1 VDWVLGLYWFAA
13 TGLTIYGVNY
23 LIMVW
28 LYWRTRREKNP
39 LPALNETPRV
49 TVQLPIFNE
58 LYVIERLIDATAAL
72 DWQHERLQI
81 QVLDDSDDETTALAQ
96 ARVDYYKRRGMDIA
110 LIRRPN
116 RAGFKAGALAA
127 GLSRASGDFIAIF
140 DADFVPPRDF
150 LKRTIPYFAAQ
161 PALGFVQTRWGHL
174 NANYS
179 ALTRGQAIALDGHF
193 VVEQNARSRNGLFMN
208 FNGAGGVWRRTT
220 IEQVGGW
227 QSDTLTED
235 LDLSYRA
242 QIGGWKS
249 LFLTDVVSPAEI
261 PPQIQAFKRQQYRWA
276 KGSTQCLMKLAP
288 QIIRAPNA
296 SLFKRVEGLL
306 HLSGYLMNPLML
318 LLLVTLVPLIAL
330 NAKFSE
336 TMTYFSF
343 AMFGPVIV
351 YALSQSALYPD
362 WLARFRY
369 FGVLLL
375 LGTGL
380 SLNNSL
386 AVFSAFARQNN
397 TFRRTPK
404 FRVERDTDLWNGK
417 RYTLPVGWEV
427 VGELALAVY
436 ALGGVM
442 MAWRHQAI
450 WAVLFLLLYAAGF
463 GFTSTLSL
471 WHSYHAR
478 PREIELAAAAN

>member
-1 VDWVLGLYWFAA
+1 MDWVLGFYLFAA
-13 TGLTIYGVNY
+13 SGLTIYSVNY
-23 LIMVW
+23 LITAW
-28 LYWRTRREKNP
+28 LFWRTRHKKNP
-39 LPALNETPRV
+39 LPMLNEMPRV
-49 TVQLPIFNE
+49 TVQLPVFNE
-58 LYVIERLIDATAAL
+58 RYVVERLIDAAATL
-72 DWQHERLQI
+72 DWSRERLQI
-81 QVLDDSDDETTALAQ
+81 QVLDDSDDETTTIAQ
-96 ARVDYYKRRGMDIA
+96 ARVDYYKRRGIDIV
-110 LIRRPN
+110 LLRRPT

-127 GLSRASGDFIAIF
+127 GLSRATGDFIAIF

-150 LKRTIPYFAAQ
+150 LRRTIPYFAVQ
-161 PALGFVQTRWGHL
+161 PNLGFVQTRWGHL
-174 NANYS
+174 NASYS
-179 ALTRGQAIALDGHF
+179 AFTRAQAIALDGHF
-193 VVEQNARSRNGLFMN
+193 VVEQNARSRSGLFMN

-242 QIGGWKS
+242 QIAGWAS
-249 LFLTDVVSPAEI
+249 LFLADVVSPAEI

-288 QIIRAPNA
+288 QIIRAPGI
-296 SLFKRVEGLL
+296 SLFKRVEGIL
-306 HLSGYLMNPLML
+306 HLSSYLMNPLML

-375 LGTGL
+375 LGTGM

-386 AVFSAFARQNN
+386 AVFSALARQEN

-404 FRVERDTDLWNGK
+404 FGVERETDLWNGK
-417 RYTLPVGWEV
+417 HYTLPVGWEV
-427 VGELALAVY
+427 AGELALAIY
-436 ALGGVM
+436 ALGGVI
-442 MAWRHQAI
+442 MAWYHQAI

-471 WHSYHAR
+471 WHSRYTR
-478 PREIELAAAAN
+478 PRKIELVAAVN